1 MEIDK
6 LKSIEVEQTII
17 GCMLDEEG
25 ARYQVLERVKED
37 DFYYSKHQVIFKAI
51 KSLSKQSK
59 KIDLVVLLE
68 ELKNKNLI
76 EEAGGITYVSEIA
89 TSLLSTLALSEYIE
103 LLKEYSFKRK
113 LHDVSNYIN
122 TNLNKTSTELQQEV
136 MDKLIKAVNDDNVKE
151 TPETQE
157 EEYLEI
163 LEKRMNGEI
172 NSLKTGIIGIDKNI
186 GGFGAGDL
194 ITIFAFSGVGKTTL
208 ALQIA
213 LNNIRANKKVLF
225 FSLEMGKEQIRDRL
239 ISNLT
244 SIAFRKIKTGELES
258 KEIDEVVKA
267 SNYLTS
273 RKFLISEET
282 ELMNVINK
290 IQIQVINNDID
301 IVFIDYINLITIPG
315 YNKEEY
321 CRIAECTRLLK
332 KLALKIK
339 KPIVILAQGK
349 QEQASKMS
357 NQNME
362 VWHKVS
368 VNDIAGGA
376 SIYRDSDI
384 VLGMYR
390 NVELDNKVVRENLKD
405 KIDYNSKD
413 PDINPES
420 LGVLIKKSRASG
432 KNIVFTKWKPEM
444 YRIENWY

>member
-186 GGFGAGDL
+186 GGFSAGDL

-213 LNNIRANKKVLF
+213 LNNIRSNKKVLF

-244 SIAFRKIKTGELES
+244 SIAFRKIKTGELEDT
-258 KEIDEVVKA
+258 ELNEVVKA
-267 SNYLTS
+267 SSYLTS
-273 RKFLISEET
+273 RKFLISEES

-290 IQIQVINNDID
+290 IQIEVINNDID

-332 KLALKIK
+332 KLSLKIK

-432 KNIVFTKWKPEM
+432 KNIVFTKWKPSV

>member
-1 MEIDK
+1 MEQI
-6 LKSIEVEQTII
+6 II

-25 ARYQVLERVKED
+25 TRYQALERVKED
-37 DFYYSKHQVIFKAI
+37 DFYYPKHQVIFKTI
-51 KSLSKQSK
+51 KSLSKQNK
-59 KIDLVVLLE
+59 KVDLVVLLE

-76 EEAGGITYVSEIA
+76 EEAGGITCVSVIP
-89 TSLLSTLALSEYIE
+89 TRLLCTLALSEYIE

-122 TNLNKTSTELQQEV
+122 TNLNKTPTELQQEV

-163 LEKRMNGEI
+163 LDKRIHGKLVSI
-172 NSLKTGIIGIDKNI
+172 KTGLTGVDKNI
-186 GGFGAGDL
+186 DGLGAGDL

-213 LNNIRANKKVLF
+213 LNNIRANKKALF

-244 SIAFRKIKTGELES
+244 SIAFRKIKTGELEDT
-258 KEIDEVVKA
+258 ELNEVVKA

-273 RKFLISEET
+273 RKFLISEES

-357 NQNME
+357 NQNLE
-362 VWHKVS
+362 VWNKVS

-390 NVELDNKVVRENLKD
+390 NVELDNKAVRDTLKD
-405 KIDYNSKD
+405 QINYSSND
-413 PDINPES
+413 PDVNPEC
-420 LGVLIKKSRASG
+420 LNILIKKSRASG
-432 KNIVFTKWKPEM
+432 KNIVATKWKPEM

>member
-1 MEIDK
+1 MEIEK
-6 LKSIEVEQTII
+6 LKSLEVEQIII
-17 GCMLDEEG
+17 GCMLDKEG
-25 ARYQVLERVKED
+25 TRYQVLEKVKED
-37 DFYYSKHQVIFKAI
+37 DFYYPKHQVIFKTI
-51 KSLSKQSK
+51 KSLSKQGK
-59 KIDLVVLLE
+59 KVDLVVLLE

-76 EEAGGITYVSEIA
+76 EKAGGITYVSEIA

-136 MDKLIKAVNDDNVKE
+136 RDKLIKAVSEDNIKE

-172 NSLKTGIIGIDKNI
+172 NSLKTGILGIDKNI

-244 SIAFRKIKTGELES
+244 SIAFRKIKTGELEDT
-258 KEIDEVVKA
+258 ELNEVVKA
-267 SNYLTS
+267 SSYLTS

-290 IQIQVINNDID
+290 IQIEVINNDID

-315 YNKEEY
+315 YNKEEH

-332 KLALKIK
+332 KLSLKIK

-390 NVELDNKVVRENLKD
+390 NVELDNKAVRDTLKD
-405 KIDYNSKD
+405 KINYSSND
-413 PDINPES
+413 PDVNPEC
-420 LGVLIKKSRASG
+420 LNVLIKKSRASG
-432 KNIVFTKWKPEM
+432 KNIVATKWKPSI

>member
-25 ARYQVLERVKED
+25 TRYQVLERVKED

-51 KSLSKQSK
+51 KSLSKQGK

-76 EEAGGITYVSEIA
+76 EKAGGITYVSEIA

-213 LNNIRANKKVLF
+213 LNNIRSNKKVLF

-273 RKFLISEET
+273 RKFLISEES

-290 IQIQVINNDID
+290 IQIEVIKNDID

-332 KLALKIK
+332 KLSLKIK

-432 KNIVFTKWKPEM
+432 KNIVFTKWKPSV

>member
-1 MEIDK
+1 MEIEK
-6 LKSIEVEQTII
+6 LKSLEVEQIII

-25 ARYQVLERVKED
+25 TRYQVLERVKED
-37 DFYYSKHQVIFKAI
+37 DFYYSKHQVLFKVI

-122 TNLNKTSTELQQEV
+122 TNLNKTPTELQQEV

-172 NSLKTGIIGIDKNI
+172 NSLKTGILGIDKNI

-244 SIAFRKIKTGELES
+244 SIAFRKIKTGELEDT
-258 KEIDEVVKA
+258 ELNEVVKA
-267 SNYLTS
+267 SSYLTS

-332 KLALKIK
+332 KLSLKIK

-432 KNIVFTKWKPEM
+432 KNIVFTKWKPSV

>member
-1 MEIDK
+1 MEIEK
-6 LKSIEVEQTII
+6 LKSLEVEQIII

-25 ARYQVLERVKED
+25 TRYQVLERVKED
-37 DFYYSKHQVIFKAI
+37 DFYYSKHQVLFKVI

-172 NSLKTGIIGIDKNI
+172 NSLKTGILGIDKNI

-244 SIAFRKIKTGELES
+244 SIAFRKIKTGELEDT
-258 KEIDEVVKA
+258 ELNEVVKA
-267 SNYLTS
+267 SSYLTS

-332 KLALKIK
+332 KLSLKIK

-432 KNIVFTKWKPEM
+432 KNIVFTKWKPSV

>member
-1 MEIDK
+1 MEIEK
-6 LKSIEVEQTII
+6 LKSNEIEQIII
-17 GCMLDEEG
+17 GSMIGEEG
-25 ARYQVLERVKED
+25 TRFQILEDVKED
-37 DFYYSKHQVIFKAI
+37 DFYYPKHQVVFEVIKNLFKEG
-51 KSLSKQSK
+51 K
-59 KIDLVVLLE
+59 KIDLVIVLE
-68 ELKNKNLI
+68 ELKNRNLI
-76 EEAGGITYVSEIA
+76 EKAGGVSYVSSV
-89 TSLLSTLALSEYIE
+89 TSSVFMTSTLEEYIE
-103 LLKEYSFKRK
+103 LLKEYSYKRK
-113 LHDVSNYIN
+113 LYDVSKYIN
-122 TNLNKTSTELQQEV
+122 TNLNKTATELQQEV
-136 MDKLIKAVNDDNVKE
+136 MDRVIKAVKDENSKE
-151 TPETQE
+151 TPEKQE

-163 LEKRMNGEI
+163 LDKRLHGEI
-172 NSLKTGIIGIDKNI
+172 NTLKTGLLGVDKNI

-213 LNNIRANKKVLF
+213 LNNIKADKKVLF

-273 RKFLISEET
+273 REFLISEES

-290 IQIQVINNDID
+290 IQIEVMNNDVD
-301 IVFIDYINLITIPG
+301 IIFIDYINLITIPG

-321 CRIAECTRLLK
+321 CRVAECTRLLK

-390 NVELDNKVVRENLKD
+390 NVELDNKAVRDTLKD
-405 KIDYNSKD
+405 KINYSSND
-413 PDINPES
+413 PDVNPEC
-420 LGVLIKKSRASG
+420 LNILIKKSRASG
-432 KNIVFTKWKPEM
+432 KNIVATKWKPSI